1 MTDTVLEVC
10 CGDLGSV
17 AAAAEGGAG
26 RVELCVGLGEG
37 GFTPSAAM
45 VEAAMRHNIKV
56 NVLVR
61 ARSGDFLYTD
71 DEKAMMLRD
80 AEMLSRMGVNAVVCG
95 ALLADGSIDTDF
107 CRALANVCRGTELTF
122 HRAFDVC
129 RDPLQAMEQ
138 LIELGFTRILTSGQA
153 ASALD
158 GADLLRRL
166 VEQSRG
172 RITILAGGGVN
183 PHNAAMIMS
192 RSGVTELHASART
205 QVKSLMQYRVDGVS
219 MGAPESDEYI
229 RATTS
234 AAVVRDI
241 VNAMKTVKI

>member
-1 MTDTVLEVC
+1 ML
-10 CGDLGSV
+10 
-17 AAAAEGGAG
+17 
-26 RVELCVGLGEG
+26 
-37 GFTPSAAM
+37 F
-45 VEAAMRHNIKV
+45 
-56 NVLVR
+56 
-61 ARSGDFLYTD
+61 RS
-71 DEKAMMLRD
+71 
-80 AEMLSRMGVNAVVCG
+80 
-95 ALLADGSIDTDF
+95 DGSIDTDF
-107 CRALANVCRGTELTF
+107 CRALADVCHGTELTF

-129 RDPLQAMEQ
+129 RGPLQAMEQ

-158 GADLLRRL
+158 GTDLLRRL

-183 PHNAAMIMS
+183 PQNAAMIIS
-192 RSGVTELHASART
+192 RSGVSELHASART

>member
-61 ARSGDFLYTD
+61 ARSGDFLYSD

-80 AEMLSRMGVNAVVCG
+80 AEMLCSMGVNAVVCG
-95 ALLADGSIDTDF
+95 ALLADGNIDTDF
-107 CRALANVCRGTELTF
+107 CRALADVCRGTELTF

-129 RDPLQAMEQ
+129 HDPLQAMEQ

-158 GADLLRRL
+158 GTDLLRRL
-166 VEQSRG
+166 VEHSRG

-183 PHNAAMIMS
+183 PQNAAMIMS
-192 RSGVTELHASART
+192 RSGVGELHASARM